1 MLAQL
6 GIDRDNP
13 DYAAL
18 SMGNQIL
25 GGGFGTRLM
34 SEVRESQRRAVLVG
48 QNQFGVVLGRG
59 QLILAYKNGA
69 PLRLKDVAEIVDAS
83 LCVLTVW
90 FAYCLRLDDWVIL
103 EGVEWL
109 PAIVSLLVAIPIFI
123 VLGLYR
129 AIFRYAGLSAFMTV
143 VKAVAIYALAFMT
156 IFTAISVP
164 GVPRTVGILQPLLLL
179 IAIGLSRMWTRY
191 WLGNAYQRLLN
202 RNQLAKVLIYGAG
215 ASGRQLAGALANSA
229 ELNVV
234 GYLDDDRNLHSSI
247 MGGLPIYD
255 PADLPALAMSGE
267 IKGVLLA
274 LPNATR
280 QRRNEILED
289 MRKARVTVRTMPD
302 LTALAQGRVAVSDLR
317 ELDIEDLLG
326 RNVIAPDRALIEKNI
341 RGKVV
346 MVTGAGGS
354 IGSELCRQILKN
366 GPSALLLV
374 EQSEF
379 GLYAIHGELEKSAVA
394 AGYTDIRIIPFLA
407 SVRDSQ
413 RIRQIMEAW
422 RPKTVYHAAAY
433 KHVPLVEYN
442 PVEGIRN
449 NVLGTQIAAE
459 AARDYGVEHFVLIST
474 DKAVRPTNIMGASKR
489 LAEMVLQAMD
499 ADRKSGADSTN
510 FAMVR
515 FGNVL
520 GSSGSVVPLFR
531 QQIRDGGP
539 ITLTHPEITRYFM
552 TIPEASQLVIQ
563 AGAMSGGGD
572 VFLLDMG
579 EPVRIADLA
588 RRMVEL
594 SGLTVRDADEPD
606 GDIELEIT
614 GLRPGEKLYEELLIG
629 DDPQPTSHPR
639 IMQAKEDF
647 LPWPELSKRLSALEA
662 ALNENDIPLARALL
676 EKLVSGYAPSSEVV
690 DLVYRERET
699 DLAIDRPDLDN
710 AVPL

>member
-1 MLAQL
+1 MVPADKLVLPFLAL
-6 GIDRDNP
+6 PRSTKR
-13 DYAAL
+13 AL
-18 SMGNQIL
+18 AL
-25 GGGFGTRLM
+25 L
-34 SEVRESQRRAVLVG
+34 
-48 QNQFGVVLGRG
+48 
-59 QLILAYKNGA
+59 
-69 PLRLKDVAEIVDAS
+69 VDAS

-129 AIFRYAGLSAFMTV
+129 AIFRYAGLSAFVTV

-202 RNQLAKVLIYGAG
+202 RNQLGKVLIYGAG

-234 GYLDDDRNLHSSI
+234 GYLDDDRNLHGSI
-247 MGGLPIYD
+247 MGGLPIYAPD
-255 PADLPALAMSGE
+255 DLSALVVSGE

-280 QRRNEILED
+280 QRRNEILEN

-326 RNVIAPDRALIEKNI
+326 RNVIAPDRDLLEKNI

-366 GPSALLLV
+366 EPSSLLLV

-379 GLYAIHGELEKSAVA
+379 ALYAIHGELEKSAA
-394 AGYTDIRIIPFLA
+394 SAGHADVRIIPFLA
-407 SVRDSQ
+407 SVRDGQ
-413 RIRQIMEAW
+413 RLRQIMEAW

-449 NVLGTQIAAE
+449 NVLGTLIAAE
-459 AARDYGVEHFVLIST
+459 AARDHGVESFVLIST

-499 ADRKSGADSTN
+499 ADRKSDTDSTN

-539 ITLTHPEITRYFM
+539 ITLTHPDITRYFM

-563 AGAMSGGGD
+563 AGAMSAGGD

-594 SGLTVRDADEPD
+594 SGLTVRDADEPE

-629 DDPQPTSHPR
+629 DNPQPTSHPR

-647 LPWPELSKRLSALEA
+647 LPWPELSKRLAALEA
-662 ALNENDIPLARALL
+662 ALEKNDIPLARTLL
-676 EKLVSGYAPSSEVV
+676 QKLVSGYAPSSEVV

-699 DLAIDRPDLDN
+699 DLTVGQPNLDN
-710 AVPL
+710 VAQL

>member
-1 MLAQL
+1 MVPADKLVLPFLAL
-6 GIDRDNP
+6 PRP
-13 DYAAL
+13 TKRVLAL
-18 SMGNQIL
+18 L
-25 GGGFGTRLM
+25 
-34 SEVRESQRRAVLVG
+34 
-48 QNQFGVVLGRG
+48 
-59 QLILAYKNGA
+59 
-69 PLRLKDVAEIVDAS
+69 VDAS

-109 PAIVSLLVAIPIFI
+109 PAIVSLLLAIPIFI

-129 AIFRYAGLSAFMTV
+129 AIFRYAGLSAFVTV

-234 GYLDDDRNLHSSI
+234 GYLDDDRNLHGSI

-255 PADLPALAMSGE
+255 PTDLPALAVSGD
-267 IKGVLLA
+267 IRDVLLA

-280 QRRNEILED
+280 QRRNEILEN

-326 RNVIAPDRALIEKNI
+326 RNVIAPDRDLIEKNI

-354 IGSELCRQILKN
+354 IGGELCRQILKN
-366 GPSALLLV
+366 GPSSLLLV

-379 GLYAIHGELEKSAVA
+379 ALYAIHGELEKLAAS
-394 AGYTDIRIIPFLA
+394 AGYAEVRIIPFLA
-407 SVRDSQ
+407 SVRDGQ

-449 NVLGTQIAAE
+449 NVLGTLITAE
-459 AARDYGVEHFVLIST
+459 AARDCGVENFVLIST

-499 ADRKSGADSTN
+499 ADRRSGADSTN

-539 ITLTHPEITRYFM
+539 ITLTHPDITRYFM

-579 EPVRIADLA
+579 EPVLIADLA

-594 SGLTVRDADEPD
+594 SGLTVRDEDEPD

-629 DDPQPTSHPR
+629 DNPQTTGHPR

-647 LPWPELSKRLSALEA
+647 LPWPELSNRLA
-662 ALNENDIPLARALL
+662 ALDAALDENDIPEARILL
-676 EKLVSGYAPSSEVV
+676 QKLVSGYEPSSEVV
-690 DLVYRERET
+690 DLVYREREH
-699 DLAIDRPDLDN
+699 DLTVDQPSLDN
-710 AVPL
+710 VAQL

>member
-1 MLAQL
+1 MIPADKLVLPFLAL
-6 GIDRDNP
+6 PRTTKR
-13 DYAAL
+13 AL
-18 SMGNQIL
+18 
-25 GGGFGTRLM
+25 
-34 SEVRESQRRAVLVG
+34 ALV
-48 QNQFGVVLGRG
+48 
-59 QLILAYKNGA
+59 
-69 PLRLKDVAEIVDAS
+69 VDAS
-83 LCVLTVW
+83 LCVITVW
-90 FAYCLRLDDWVIL
+90 FAYCLRLDGWVIL
-103 EGVEWL
+103 QGIEWL

-143 VKAVAIYALAFMT
+143 VKAVSIYGLAFMT

-202 RNQLAKVLIYGAG
+202 QNALSGVLIYGAG

-229 ELNVV
+229 ELSVV
-234 GYLDDDRNLHSSI
+234 GYLDDDRNLHGSI

-255 PADLPALAMSGE
+255 PSDLAALVATGE
-267 IKGVLLA
+267 IRGVLLA

-280 QRRNEILED
+280 QRRNEILDE
-289 MRKARVTVRTMPD
+289 MRKVRVTVRTMPD
-302 LTALAQGRVAVSDLR
+302 LTALAQGRIAVTDLK

-326 RNVIAPDRALIEKNI
+326 RNVVVPDQALLDRNI
-341 RGKVV
+341 RDKVV

-354 IGSELCRQILKN
+354 IGSELCRQILRN
-366 GPSALLLV
+366 GPACLLLV
-374 EQSEF
+374 EQNEY
-379 GLYAIHGELEKSAVA
+379 GLYAIHAELEKSALLIERA
-394 AGYTDIRIIPFLA
+394 DIRIIPFLA
-407 SVRDSQ
+407 SVRDSRRLQ
-413 RIRQIMEAW
+413 QVMEAW
-422 RPKTVYHAAAY
+422 KPSTVYHAAAY

-442 PVEGIRN
+442 PAEGIRN
-449 NVLGTQIAAE
+449 NVLGTLTAAQ
-459 AARDYGVEHFVLIST
+459 AAQNAGVASFVLIST

-489 LAEMVLQAMD
+489 LAELVLQALN
-499 ADRKSGADSTN
+499 ADQKPDSRTT
-510 FAMVR
+510 FSMVR

-539 ITLTHPEITRYFM
+539 ITLTHADITRYFM

-563 AGAMSGGGD
+563 AGAMAQGGD

-594 SGLTVRDADEPD
+594 SGLTLRDDENPE
-606 GDIELEIT
+606 GDIEMEIS

-629 DDPQPTSHPR
+629 DNPQPTPHPR
-639 IMQAKEDF
+639 IMRAHEDF
-647 LPWPELSKRLSALEA
+647 LPWSELSKRLSALEA
-662 ALNENDIPLARALL
+662 ALDENDVPLARAML
-676 EKLVSGYAPSSEVV
+676 EKLVAGYSPTVEVV
-690 DLVYRERET
+690 DLVFREREADT
-699 DLAIDRPDLDN
+699 A
-710 AVPL
+710 A